1 MATAPWAAQEI
12 YCAAWRGKV
21 LTAGGLVGRAEGRLI
36 IEDRTALYSPAE
48 DRWIEGPKLLAPRH
62 HPMMVATEA
71 AAYAIGGYG
80 RSDAGDW
87 TAMTDVWRL
96 EEDAWVEAGTMP
108 QRQCE
113 TVGVAVDGRVH
124 LITGRA
130 PVGLA
135 NGNWND
141 QGDIDLHQIWSPADN
156 RWGTARPNPMARNSA
171 AAAVLNGTIW
181 VAGGRTVG
189 GGGTGQLDRYDP
201 AEDRWDTLRPIPR
214 SFAANNQVGGGLA
227 MAAAG
232 GRLVA
237 FGGEWFRSGGGGGV
251 FAETWIYDPATDDWT
266 AGPAMKTPR
275 HGLGAAAIGDTVY
288 AVSGGTVV
296 SGGAA
301 SGTLEALDF

>member
-48 DRWIEGPKLLAPRH
+48 DRWTEGPKLPAPRH
-62 HPMMVATEA
+62 HPMIVATEA

-87 TAMTDVWRL
+87 TATTDVWRL

-108 QRQCE
+108 HRQCE

-130 PVGLA
+130 PVGVA

-141 QGDIDLHQIWSPADN
+141 QGDIDLHQVWSPADN
-156 RWGTARPNPMARNSA
+156 RWDIARPNPMARNSA
-171 AAAVLNGTIW
+171 AAAVLDGAIW

-237 FGGEWFRSGGGGGV
+237 FGGEWFRAGGGGGV
-251 FAETWIYDPATDDWT
+251 FAETWIYDPATDVWT